1 MKKALFIIMSLCI
14 AAMWSCTV
22 EIDRTDDGSGNGQ
35 TDSTQTDPGTSV
47 DLDSFCEIMNANIA
61 SLQAIVEAF
70 EGDDYVASFEE
81 TKNSMP
87 EDYVTYSVKFNAG
100 SSAVI
105 WCRKDGNDSK
115 GVPQISAAQD
125 ENGKWY
131 WTLDGK
137 WLSIG
142 GSTVPVLEGE
152 DAPRICAKD
161 GRWMISG
168 DAGATWKDLS
178 EMDGQAVSPGKYIFD
193 DVYKKGSFLHLVLD
207 NGETLPISTLQDID
221 IIFPDADGATCVTG
235 ETARIAYEV
244 VGWDEATEV
253 ICSCDTPGWEAE
265 IESTGINTGYVVVI
279 NTGAE
284 EDAAVTVT
292 AGNSTGDEISK
303 ALIFVK
309 GILTAKADVENIG
322 GAGGIVDVEIT
333 TNTDYTVSI
342 PSEASGWIS
351 VVDDGTKSELRTET
365 VKLAVAG
372 YESGPDRSATVSFT
386 VSGKVVTSIH
396 ISQKSQEEEIWGAPI
411 VFADKRVKSILTS
424 TECSPVID
432 SNKDGE
438 VSYRE
443 AAACTEL
450 PSFSGSDIESFDEL
464 QFFTSLKEIG
474 AETFKGCSELN
485 SIILPNEVT
494 RIGNGAFSGCNNLS
508 SINIP
513 DGVTSIGESAF
524 YGCGSLD
531 SIVLPESLTS
541 ISESAF
547 RICSGLVS
555 ITLPDGVASIGDY
568 AFSGCSSLSSI
579 ELPESLTSI
588 GDYAF
593 SGCSSLSSIELP
605 ESLTSI
611 GKCAFSGCS
620 SLSSIELPESWT
632 SIGDEV
638 FYGCSGLVSITLP
651 DGVTS
656 IGKRAFSECSSLSS
670 IELPASLTSI
680 ESEAFYKCSS
690 LSSIEWPGSFQSS
703 LSIRGSAFRA
713 CSSLVSITFPD
724 GVTSIGQWAFLGCS
738 SLASIVLP
746 ASLTNGERAF
756 YGCSGLVSITI
767 PEGVTSIVDE
777 VFYGCSGLVS
787 ITIPEGVTS
796 IGDGAFEGCSS
807 LKSIELPASLTS
819 IEYRAFE
826 GCSSLSSIELPE
838 SLTSIGG
845 SAFEGC
851 SGLSSIT
858 LPDGVTSI
866 NQAVFSECSSLSSIE
881 LPASLS
887 SIDNNAF
894 YKCSLS
900 SIEFPASLTSIKHNA
915 FSGCSSLTVVK
926 FNSIYPPKLQDASF
940 YRLTIRT
947 VYVPSERYED
957 YRKILRA
964 TDGFKNATI
973 LTF

>member
-1 MKKALFIIMSLCI
+1 MSLCV

-47 DLDSFCEIMNANIA
+47 DLDSFCEIMNTNIA

-70 EGDDYVASFEE
+70 EEDDYVASFEE

-87 EDYVTYSVKFNAG
+87 EDYATYSVRFNAG
-100 SSAVI
+100 TSAEI

-142 GSTVPVLEGE
+142 GSTVPVLEGD

-207 NGETLPISTLQDID
+207 NGETLPISTLEDID
-221 IIFPDADGATCVTG
+221 IIFTDADGATCVTG

-265 IESTGINTGYVVVI
+265 IESTGINTGYVVVT

-292 AGNSTGDEISK
+292 ADNSTGDEISK

-322 GAGGIVDVEIT
+322 GDGGIVDVEIT
-333 TNTDYTVSI
+333 TNTNYTVSI

-351 VVDDGTKSELRTET
+351 VVDGGTKSELRTET
-365 VKLAVAG
+365 IKLAVAG

-411 VFADKRVKSILTS
+411 DFADKRVKSILTS

-438 VSYRE
+438 ITYRE
-443 AAACTEL
+443 AMECTTL
-450 PSFSGSDIESFDEL
+450 PYFSGITSFDEL
-464 QFFTSLKEIG
+464 QFFTSLKGIPSERF
-474 AETFKGCSELN
+474 ERCSELN
-485 SIILPNEVT
+485 SIK
-494 RIGNGAFSGCNNLS
+494 
-508 SINIP
+508 
-513 DGVTSIGESAF
+513 
-524 YGCGSLD
+524 
-531 SIVLPESLTS
+531 
-541 ISESAF
+541 
-547 RICSGLVS
+547 
-555 ITLPDGVASIGDY
+555 
-568 AFSGCSSLSSI
+568 
-579 ELPESLTSI
+579 
-588 GDYAF
+588 
-593 SGCSSLSSIELP
+593 LP

-611 GKCAFSGCS
+611 GKRAFSRCS
-620 SLSSIELPESWT
+620 SLT
-632 SIGDEV
+632 SID
-638 FYGCSGLVSITLP
+638 LP
-651 DGVTS
+651 DGVTAVRYGVFEKC
-656 IGKRAFSECSSLSS
+656 IG
-670 IELPASLTSI
+670 LTSI
-680 ESEAFYKCSS
+680 N
-690 LSSIEWPGSFQSS
+690 L
-703 LSIRGSAFRA
+703 
-713 CSSLVSITFPD
+713 PD
-724 GVTSIGQWAFLGCS
+724 G
-738 SLASIVLP
+738 
-746 ASLTNGERAF
+746 LTTISNYAF
-756 YGCSGLVSITI
+756 YGCS
-767 PEGVTSIVDE
+767 
-777 VFYGCSGLVS
+777 
-787 ITIPEGVTS
+787 
-796 IGDGAFEGCSS
+796 
-807 LKSIELPASLTS
+807 SLTS
-819 IEYRAFE
+819 IDLPDGVKYIDEYTFYE
-826 GCSSLSSIELPE
+826 CSSLTSIDLPE
-838 SLTSIGG
+838 SLISIRK
-845 SAFEGC
+845 SAFRKC
-851 SGLSSIT
+851 NSLNSIEFPET
-858 LPDGVTSI
+858 LI
-866 NQAVFSECSSLSSIE
+866 NIGEDAFYECSSLAE
-881 LPASLS
+881 LTFHSVNPPELS
-887 SIDNNAF
+887 NN
-894 YKCSLS
+894 
-900 SIEFPASLTSIKHNA
+900 
-915 FSGCSSLTVVK
+915 
-926 FNSIYPPKLQDASF
+926 SF
-940 YRLTIRT
+940 YGCPIRT
-947 VYVPSERYED
+947 VYVPSEGYEA
-957 YRKILRA
+957 YRKV
-964 TDGFKNATI
+964 FKNATI

>member
-1 MKKALFIIMSLCI
+1 MKKALFIIMSLCV

-87 EDYVTYSVKFNAG
+87 EDYVTYSVRFNAG
-100 SSAVI
+100 TSAEI

-125 ENGKWY
+125 EDGKWY

-168 DAGATWKDLS
+168 DAGATWKDVS
-178 EMDGQAVSPGKYIFD
+178 EVDGQAVSPGKYIFD

-265 IESTGINTGYVVVI
+265 IESTGINTGHVVVT

-292 AGNSTGDEISK
+292 ADNSTGDEISK

-450 PSFSGSDIESFDEL
+450 PSFSGSDIKSFDEL

-474 AETFKGCSELN
+474 TETFKGCSELN

-513 DGVTSIGESAF
+513 EGVTSIGESAF
-524 YGCGSLD
+524 YGCW
-531 SIVLPESLTS
+531 
-541 ISESAF
+541 
-547 RICSGLVS
+547 
-555 ITLPDGVASIGDY
+555 
-568 AFSGCSSLSSI
+568 SLSSI
-579 ELPESLTSI
+579 ELSASLTSIGEFAFDSCYKLASINLPAFLTSI

-593 SGCSSLSSIELP
+593 RGCSSLESIELP
-605 ESLTSI
+605 ASLTSI
-611 GKCAFSGCS
+611 GDYTFSG
-620 SLSSIELPESWT
+620 
-632 SIGDEV
+632 
-638 FYGCSGLVSITLP
+638 
-651 DGVTS
+651 
-656 IGKRAFSECSSLSS
+656 CSSLSS

-680 ESEAFYKCSS
+680 GNYTFNDCSS
-690 LSSIEWPGSFQSS
+690 LSSIELPASLTSIGDYTFYRSS
-703 LSIRGSAFRA
+703 NLRSIELPESLTSIGVGTFRE
-713 CSSLVSITFPD
+713 CSSLVSITLPDGVTSIGTQAFSGCESLVSITIPD
-724 GVTSIGQWAFLGCS
+724 GVTSIGQWAFSGCS

-746 ASLTNGERAF
+746 ASLTSMGDEVFSGCSSLVSVTISNGVTSIGDGAFRGCSSLRSIELPESLTRIGNQAF
-756 YGCSGLVSITI
+756 YECSGLVSITI
-767 PEGVTSIVDE
+767 PGVTSIGRE
-777 VFYGCSGLVS
+777 AFSGCESLVS
-787 ITIPEGVTS
+787 ITIPDGVTFIS
-796 IGDGAFEGCSS
+796 NSAFEGCSS
-807 LKSIELPASLTS
+807 LESITIPDGVTNIDNGAFSGCSSLESIKLPASLTN
-819 IEYRAFE
+819 IWYDAFY
-826 GCSSLSSIELPE
+826 GCE
-838 SLTSIGG
+838 
-845 SAFEGC
+845 
-851 SGLSSIT
+851 
-858 LPDGVTSI
+858 
-866 NQAVFSECSSLSSIE
+866 SLSSIE
-881 LPASLS
+881 LPASLAK
-887 SIDNNAF
+887 IEGDAF
-894 YKCSLS
+894 C
-900 SIEFPASLTSIKHNA
+900 
-915 FSGCSSLTVVK
+915 GCSSLDEVK
-926 FNSIYPPKLQDASF
+926 FNSIDPPKYLSSYAFRDC
-940 YRLTIRT
+940 TIRT
-947 VYVPSERYED
+947 VYVPSNGYEA
-957 YRKILRA
+957 YRKVLKSMQGLEDA
-964 TDGFKNATI
+964 EI

>member
-1 MKKALFIIMSLCI
+1 MSLCV

-47 DLDSFCEIMNANIA
+47 DLDSFCEIMNTNIA

-70 EGDDYVASFEE
+70 EEDDYVASFEE

-87 EDYVTYSVKFNAG
+87 EDYATYSVRFNAG
-100 SSAVI
+100 TSAEI

-142 GSTVPVLEGE
+142 GSTVPVLEGD
-152 DAPRICAKD
+152 DAPRICAED

-207 NGETLPISTLQDID
+207 NGETLPISTLEDID
-221 IIFPDADGATCVTG
+221 IIFTDADGATCVTG

-244 VGWDEATEV
+244 VGWDETTDV

-265 IESTGINTGYVVVI
+265 IESTGINTGYVVVT

-292 AGNSTGDEISK
+292 ADNSTGDEISK

-351 VVDDGTKSELRTET
+351 VVDGGTKSELRTET

-411 VFADKRVKSILTS
+411 DFADKRVKSILTS

-438 VSYRE
+438 ITYRE
-443 AAACTEL
+443 AMECTTL
-450 PSFSGSDIESFDEL
+450 PYFSGITSFDEL
-464 QFFTSLKEIG
+464 QFFTSLKGIPSERF
-474 AETFKGCSELN
+474 ERCSELN
-485 SIILPNEVT
+485 SIK
-494 RIGNGAFSGCNNLS
+494 
-508 SINIP
+508 
-513 DGVTSIGESAF
+513 
-524 YGCGSLD
+524 
-531 SIVLPESLTS
+531 
-541 ISESAF
+541 
-547 RICSGLVS
+547 
-555 ITLPDGVASIGDY
+555 
-568 AFSGCSSLSSI
+568 
-579 ELPESLTSI
+579 
-588 GDYAF
+588 
-593 SGCSSLSSIELP
+593 LP

-611 GKCAFSGCS
+611 GKRAFSRCS
-620 SLSSIELPESWT
+620 SLT
-632 SIGDEV
+632 SID
-638 FYGCSGLVSITLP
+638 LP
-651 DGVTS
+651 DGVKYIDEYT
-656 IGKRAFSECSSLSS
+656 FYECSSL
-670 IELPASLTSI
+670 TSI
-680 ESEAFYKCSS
+680 DLPES
-690 LSSIEWPGSFQSS
+690 LI
-703 LSIRGSAFRA
+703 SIRKSAFRK
-713 CSSLVSITFPD
+713 CNSLNSIEFPE
-724 GVTSIGQWAFLGCS
+724 TLINIGEDAFYECS
-738 SLASIVLP
+738 SLAE
-746 ASLTNGERAF
+746 LTFHSVNPPELSNNSF
-756 YGCSGLVSITI
+756 YGC
-767 PEGVTSIVDE
+767 P
-777 VFYGCSGLVS
+777 
-787 ITIPEGVTS
+787 
-796 IGDGAFEGCSS
+796 
-807 LKSIELPASLTS
+807 
-819 IEYRAFE
+819 
-826 GCSSLSSIELPE
+826 
-838 SLTSIGG
+838 
-845 SAFEGC
+845 
-851 SGLSSIT
+851 
-858 LPDGVTSI
+858 
-866 NQAVFSECSSLSSIE
+866 
-881 LPASLS
+881 
-887 SIDNNAF
+887 
-894 YKCSLS
+894 
-900 SIEFPASLTSIKHNA
+900 
-915 FSGCSSLTVVK
+915 
-926 FNSIYPPKLQDASF
+926 
-940 YRLTIRT
+940 IRT
-947 VYVPSERYED
+947 VYVPSEGYEA
-957 YRKILRA
+957 YRKV
-964 TDGFKNATI
+964 FKNATI

>member
-1 MKKALFIIMSLCI
+1 MKKALFIIMSLCV

-35 TDSTQTDPGTSV
+35 TDPGQPV

-152 DAPRICAKD
+152 DTPRICAKD

-265 IESTGINTGYVVVI
+265 IESTGINTGHVVVT

-292 AGNSTGDEISK
+292 ADNSTGDEISK

-508 SINIP
+508 SINIS

-547 RICSGLVS
+547 RI
-555 ITLPDGVASIGDY
+555 
-568 AFSGCSSLSSI
+568 
-579 ELPESLTSI
+579 
-588 GDYAF
+588 
-593 SGCSSLSSIELP
+593 
-605 ESLTSI
+605 
-611 GKCAFSGCS
+611 
-620 SLSSIELPESWT
+620 
-632 SIGDEV
+632 
-638 FYGCSGLVSITLP
+638 CSGLVSITLP

-851 SGLSSIT
+851 SSLSSIELPESLTSIGGSAFEGCSGLSSIT

>member
-1 MKKALFIIMSLCI
+1 MSLCV

-47 DLDSFCEIMNANIA
+47 DLDSFCEIMNTNIA

-70 EGDDYVASFEE
+70 EEDDYVASFEE

-87 EDYVTYSVKFNAG
+87 EDYATYSVRFNAG
-100 SSAVI
+100 TSAEI

-142 GSTVPVLEGE
+142 GSTVPVLEGD
-152 DAPRICAKD
+152 DAPRICAED

-193 DVYKKGSFLHLVLD
+193 DAYKKGSFLHLVLD
-207 NGETLPISTLQDID
+207 NGETLPISTLEDID
-221 IIFPDADGATCVTG
+221 IIFTDADGATCVTG

-244 VGWDEATEV
+244 VGWDETTDV

-265 IESTGINTGYVVVI
+265 IESTGINTGYVVVT

-292 AGNSTGDEISK
+292 ADNSTGDEISK

-351 VVDDGTKSELRTET
+351 VVDGGTKSELRTET

-411 VFADKRVKSILTS
+411 DFADKRVKSILTS

-438 VSYRE
+438 ISYRE

-474 AETFKGCSELN
+474 AEIFIECRELN
-485 SIILPNEVT
+485 SIIIPNGVT
-494 RIGNGAFSGCNNLS
+494 RIGNSAFSGCYNLS

-524 YGCGSLD
+524 SDCSSLS
-531 SIVLPESLTS
+531 SINIPDGMTS
-541 ISESAF
+541 IGKS
-547 RICSGLVS
+547 V
-555 ITLPDGVASIGDY
+555 
-568 AFSGCSSLSSI
+568 FSGCSSLSSI
-579 ELPESLTSI
+579 NISDGVTSI
-588 GDYAF
+588 GESAF
-593 SGCSSLSSIELP
+593 RGCRGLSSIELP
-605 ESLTSI
+605 ASL
-611 GKCAFSGCS
+611 
-620 SLSSIELPESWT
+620 T

-638 FYGCSGLVSITLP
+638 FYGCSGLVSITIP

-656 IGKRAFSECSSLSS
+656 IGESAFRGCRGLSS

-680 ESEAFYKCSS
+680 GDEVFSGSGLVSITIPEGVTSIGDQTFSGCES
-690 LSSIEWPGSFQSS
+690 LSSIELPESLTRIGSQ
-703 LSIRGSAFRA
+703 AFRE

-724 GVTSIGQWAFLGCS
+724 GVTSIGQWAFLSCT
-738 SLASIVLP
+738 SLESIVLP
-746 ASLTNGERAF
+746 ASLTSMGDEVF
-756 YGCSGLVSITI
+756 KGCSGLVSITI
-767 PEGVTSIVDE
+767 SDGVTSIGDGAFSGCSSLESIVLPE
-777 VFYGCSGLVS
+777 SLTRIGTEAFYECSGLVS
-787 ITIPEGVTS
+787 ITIPDGVTS
-796 IGDGAFEGCSS
+796 IGAEVFLGCESLVSITIPDGVTFIGSGTFERCSS
-807 LKSIELPASLTS
+807 LESIELPASLTY
-819 IEYRAFE
+819 INFNTFY
-826 GCSSLSSIELPE
+826 GCE
-838 SLTSIGG
+838 
-845 SAFEGC
+845 
-851 SGLSSIT
+851 
-858 LPDGVTSI
+858 
-866 NQAVFSECSSLSSIE
+866 SLSSIE
-881 LPASLS
+881 LPASLTY
-887 SIDNNAF
+887 IGNNAF
-894 YKCSLS
+894 YGCESLS
-900 SIEFPASLTSIKHNA
+900 SIEPPASLTDIEFYA
-915 FSGCSSLTVVK
+915 FCGCSSLDEVK
-926 FNSIYPPKLQDASF
+926 FNSIDPPKYLASSAF
-940 YRLTIRT
+940 RSCTIRT
-947 VYVPSERYED
+947 VYVPSNGYEA
-957 YRKILRA
+957 YRKVLKSMQGLEDA
-964 TDGFKNATI
+964 EI

>member
-1 MKKALFIIMSLCI
+1 MKKALFIIMSLCA

-22 EIDRTDDGSGNGQ
+22 EIDRTDDGSDNGQ

-70 EGDDYVASFEE
+70 EEDDYVASFEE

-87 EDYVTYSVKFNAG
+87 EDYVTYSVRFNAG
-100 SSAVI
+100 PSAEI

-142 GSTVPVLEGE
+142 GSTVPVLEGD

-207 NGETLPISTLQDID
+207 NGETLPISTLEDID
-221 IIFPDADGATCVTG
+221 IIFTDADGATCVTG

-244 VGWDEATEV
+244 VGWDETTDV

-265 IESTGINTGYVVVI
+265 IESTGINTGYVVVT

-292 AGNSTGDEISK
+292 ADNSTGDEISK

-333 TNTDYTVSI
+333 TNTNYTVSI

-351 VVDDGTKSELRTET
+351 VVDGGTKSELRTET
-365 VKLAVAG
+365 IKLAVAG

-411 VFADKRVKSILTS
+411 DFADKRVKSILTS

-438 VSYRE
+438 ITYRE
-443 AAACTEL
+443 AMECTTL
-450 PSFSGSDIESFDEL
+450 PYFSGITSFDEL
-464 QFFTSLKEIG
+464 QFFTSLKGIPSERF
-474 AETFKGCSELN
+474 ERCSELN
-485 SIILPNEVT
+485 SIK
-494 RIGNGAFSGCNNLS
+494 
-508 SINIP
+508 
-513 DGVTSIGESAF
+513 
-524 YGCGSLD
+524 
-531 SIVLPESLTS
+531 
-541 ISESAF
+541 
-547 RICSGLVS
+547 
-555 ITLPDGVASIGDY
+555 
-568 AFSGCSSLSSI
+568 
-579 ELPESLTSI
+579 
-588 GDYAF
+588 
-593 SGCSSLSSIELP
+593 LP

-611 GKCAFSGCS
+611 GKRAFSRCS
-620 SLSSIELPESWT
+620 SLT
-632 SIGDEV
+632 SID
-638 FYGCSGLVSITLP
+638 LP
-651 DGVTS
+651 DGVKYIDEYT
-656 IGKRAFSECSSLSS
+656 FYECSSL
-670 IELPASLTSI
+670 TSI
-680 ESEAFYKCSS
+680 DLPES
-690 LSSIEWPGSFQSS
+690 LI
-703 LSIRGSAFRA
+703 SIRKSAFRK
-713 CSSLVSITFPD
+713 CNSLNSIEFPE
-724 GVTSIGQWAFLGCS
+724 TLINIGEDAFYECS
-738 SLASIVLP
+738 SLAE
-746 ASLTNGERAF
+746 LTFHSVNPPELSNNSF
-756 YGCSGLVSITI
+756 YGC
-767 PEGVTSIVDE
+767 P
-777 VFYGCSGLVS
+777 
-787 ITIPEGVTS
+787 
-796 IGDGAFEGCSS
+796 
-807 LKSIELPASLTS
+807 
-819 IEYRAFE
+819 
-826 GCSSLSSIELPE
+826 
-838 SLTSIGG
+838 
-845 SAFEGC
+845 
-851 SGLSSIT
+851 
-858 LPDGVTSI
+858 
-866 NQAVFSECSSLSSIE
+866 
-881 LPASLS
+881 
-887 SIDNNAF
+887 
-894 YKCSLS
+894 
-900 SIEFPASLTSIKHNA
+900 
-915 FSGCSSLTVVK
+915 
-926 FNSIYPPKLQDASF
+926 
-940 YRLTIRT
+940 IRT
-947 VYVPSERYED
+947 VYVPSEGYEA
-957 YRKILRA
+957 YRKV
-964 TDGFKNATI
+964 FKNATI

>member
-1 MKKALFIIMSLCI
+1 MSLCV

-168 DAGATWKDLS
+168 DAGATWKDVS

-265 IESTGINTGYVVVI
+265 IESTGINTGHVVVT

-292 AGNSTGDEISK
+292 ADNSTGDEISK

-322 GAGGIVDVEIT
+322 GDGGIVDVEIT

-351 VVDDGTKSELRTET
+351 VVDGGTKSELRTET

-372 YESGPDRSATVSFT
+372 YEFGPDRSATVSFT

-494 RIGNGAFSGCNNLS
+494 RIGNGAFSKCYSLS

-513 DGVTSIGESAF
+513 DGVTSIE
-524 YGCGSLD
+524 GS
-531 SIVLPESLTS
+531 
-541 ISESAF
+541 
-547 RICSGLVS
+547 
-555 ITLPDGVASIGDY
+555 
-568 AFSGCSSLSSI
+568 AFSGCWSLSSI
-579 ELPESLTSI
+579 ELSASLTSIGEFAFDSCSKLVSINLPASLTSI

-593 SGCSSLSSIELP
+593 RGCSSLESIELP
-605 ESLTSI
+605 ASLTSI
-611 GKCAFSGCS
+611 GDYTFASCYELVSINLPA
-620 SLSSIELPESWT
+620 SLT
-632 SIGDEV
+632 SIGDYT
-638 FYGCSGLVSITLP
+638 FNG
-651 DGVTS
+651 
-656 IGKRAFSECSSLSS
+656 CSSLSS

-680 ESEAFYKCSS
+680 GDYTFYRSS
-690 LSSIEWPGSFQSS
+690 NL
-703 LSIRGSAFRA
+703 R
-713 CSSLVSITFPD
+713 
-724 GVTSIGQWAFLGCS
+724 
-738 SLASIVLP
+738 
-746 ASLTNGERAF
+746 
-756 YGCSGLVSITI
+756 
-767 PEGVTSIVDE
+767 
-777 VFYGCSGLVS
+777 
-787 ITIPEGVTS
+787 
-796 IGDGAFEGCSS
+796 
-807 LKSIELPASLTS
+807 
-819 IEYRAFE
+819 
-826 GCSSLSSIELPE
+826 SIELPE
-838 SLTSIGG
+838 SLTSIGVG
-845 SAFEGC
+845 TFREC
-851 SGLSSIT
+851 SSLVSIT

-866 NQAVFSECSSLSSIE
+866 GTQAFLGCSSLSSINIPDGVTSIEGSAFSGCWSLSSIELSASLTSIGDEVFKGCSGLVSVTISDGVTSIGDGAFRGCSSLESIELPASLTRIGSQAFYECSGLVSITIPGVTSIGSEAFSGCESLVSITIPDGVTSISSSAFYECSSLESIKLPASLTYIWSEAFSGCESLSSIE
-881 LPASLS
+881 LPASLT
-887 SIDNNAF
+887 
-894 YKCSLS
+894 K
-900 SIEFPASLTSIKHNA
+900 IEFRA
-915 FSGCSSLTVVK
+915 FCGCSSLDEVK
-926 FNSIYPPKLQDASF
+926 FNSIDPPKYLASSTF
-940 YRLTIRT
+940 RDCTIRT
-947 VYVPSERYED
+947 VYVPSNGYEA
-957 YRKILRA
+957 YRKVLKSKE
-964 TDGFKNATI
+964 GFENATI

>member
-1 MKKALFIIMSLCI
+1 MKKALFIIMSLCV

-70 EGDDYVASFEE
+70 EEDDYVASFEE

-87 EDYVTYSVKFNAG
+87 EDYATYSVRFNAG
-100 SSAVI
+100 TSAEI

-142 GSTVPVLEGE
+142 GSTVPVLEGD
-152 DAPRICAKD
+152 DAPRICAED

-207 NGETLPISTLQDID
+207 NGETLPISTLEDID
-221 IIFPDADGATCVTG
+221 IIFTDADGATCVTG

-265 IESTGINTGYVVVI
+265 IESTGINTGYVVVT

-292 AGNSTGDEISK
+292 ADNSTGDEISK

-351 VVDDGTKSELRTET
+351 VVDGGTKSELRTET

-411 VFADKRVKSILTS
+411 DFADKRVKSILTS

-438 VSYRE
+438 ISYRE

-464 QFFTSLKEIG
+464 QFFTSLKGIPSERF
-474 AETFKGCSELN
+474 ERCSELN
-485 SIILPNEVT
+485 SIK
-494 RIGNGAFSGCNNLS
+494 
-508 SINIP
+508 
-513 DGVTSIGESAF
+513 
-524 YGCGSLD
+524 
-531 SIVLPESLTS
+531 
-541 ISESAF
+541 
-547 RICSGLVS
+547 
-555 ITLPDGVASIGDY
+555 
-568 AFSGCSSLSSI
+568 
-579 ELPESLTSI
+579 
-588 GDYAF
+588 
-593 SGCSSLSSIELP
+593 LP

-611 GKCAFSGCS
+611 GKRAFSRCS
-620 SLSSIELPESWT
+620 SLT
-632 SIGDEV
+632 SID
-638 FYGCSGLVSITLP
+638 LP
-651 DGVTS
+651 DGVTAVRYGVFEKC
-656 IGKRAFSECSSLSS
+656 IG
-670 IELPASLTSI
+670 LTSI
-680 ESEAFYKCSS
+680 N
-690 LSSIEWPGSFQSS
+690 L
-703 LSIRGSAFRA
+703 
-713 CSSLVSITFPD
+713 PD
-724 GVTSIGQWAFLGCS
+724 G
-738 SLASIVLP
+738 
-746 ASLTNGERAF
+746 LTTISNYAF
-756 YGCSGLVSITI
+756 YGCS
-767 PEGVTSIVDE
+767 
-777 VFYGCSGLVS
+777 
-787 ITIPEGVTS
+787 
-796 IGDGAFEGCSS
+796 
-807 LKSIELPASLTS
+807 SLTS
-819 IEYRAFE
+819 IDLPDGVKYIDEYTFYE
-826 GCSSLSSIELPE
+826 CSSLTSIDLPE
-838 SLTSIGG
+838 SLISIRK
-845 SAFEGC
+845 SAFRKC
-851 SGLSSIT
+851 NSLNSIEFPET
-858 LPDGVTSI
+858 LI
-866 NQAVFSECSSLSSIE
+866 NIGEDAFYECSSLAE
-881 LPASLS
+881 LTFHSVNPPELS
-887 SIDNNAF
+887 NN
-894 YKCSLS
+894 
-900 SIEFPASLTSIKHNA
+900 
-915 FSGCSSLTVVK
+915 
-926 FNSIYPPKLQDASF
+926 SF
-940 YRLTIRT
+940 YGCPIRT
-947 VYVPSERYED
+947 VYVPSEGYEA
-957 YRKILRA
+957 YRKV
-964 TDGFKNATI
+964 FKNATI

>member
-1 MKKALFIIMSLCI
+1 MSLCV

-35 TDSTQTDPGTSV
+35 TDPGQPV

-100 SSAVI
+100 PSAVI

-142 GSTVPVLEGE
+142 GSTVPVLEGD
-152 DAPRICAKD
+152 DAPGICAED

-168 DAGATWKDLS
+168 DAGATWKDLY
-178 EMDGQAVSPGKYIFD
+178 EVDGQAVSPGKYIFD

-207 NGETLPISTLQDID
+207 NGETLPISTLEDID

-265 IESTGINTGYVVVI
+265 IESTGINTGYVVVT
-279 NTGAE
+279 NTGAG

-292 AGNSTGDEISK
+292 ADNSTGDEISK

-309 GILTAKADVENIG
+309 GILTAKADVENICG
-322 GAGGIVDVEIT
+322 DGGIVDVEIT
-333 TNTDYTVSI
+333 TNTNYTVSI

-411 VFADKRVKSILTS
+411 VFADKRVKSRLLNSGI
-424 TECSPVID
+424 VD
-432 SNKDGE
+432 SNGDGE
-438 VSYRE
+438 ISYGE

-450 PSFSGSDIESFDEL
+450 PRFYNIGNNIESFDEL
-464 QFFTSLKEIG
+464 RFFTSITTIG
-474 AETFKGCSELN
+474 GGVFQGCSNLE
-485 SIILPNEVT
+485 SIE
-494 RIGNGAFSGCNNLS
+494 F
-508 SINIP
+508 
-513 DGVTSIGESAF
+513 
-524 YGCGSLD
+524 
-531 SIVLPESLTS
+531 PESLTS
-541 ISESAF
+541 IGFQSF
-547 RICSGLVS
+547 
-555 ITLPDGVASIGDY
+555 Y
-568 AFSGCSSLSSI
+568 GCSSLSSI

-588 GDYAF
+588 GNYAFLNCRSLESISLPASASLTSIGEGAFKGCSSLSSIELPASLTSIGNFAFQYCSSLESVLLPASASLTSIGDYAF
-593 SGCSSLSSIELP
+593 YQCGSLSSIELPASLTSIGDHAFFQCGSLSSIELPASLTSIGDYVFFSCGGLSSIELPESLTSIGNHAFCYCSSLSSIELP

-611 GKCAFSGCS
+611 RDYAF
-620 SLSSIELPESWT
+620 
-632 SIGDEV
+632 
-638 FYGCSGLVSITLP
+638 
-651 DGVTS
+651 
-656 IGKRAFSECSSLSS
+656 
-670 IELPASLTSI
+670 AS
-680 ESEAFYKCSS
+680 C
-690 LSSIEWPGSFQSS
+690 
-703 LSIRGSAFRA
+703 
-713 CSSLVSITFPD
+713 
-724 GVTSIGQWAFLGCS
+724 
-738 SLASIVLP
+738 
-746 ASLTNGERAF
+746 
-756 YGCSGLVSITI
+756 
-767 PEGVTSIVDE
+767 
-777 VFYGCSGLVS
+777 
-787 ITIPEGVTS
+787 
-796 IGDGAFEGCSS
+796 
-807 LKSIELPASLTS
+807 
-819 IEYRAFE
+819 
-826 GCSSLSSIELPE
+826 
-838 SLTSIGG
+838 
-845 SAFEGC
+845 
-851 SGLSSIT
+851 
-858 LPDGVTSI
+858 
-866 NQAVFSECSSLSSIE
+866 
-881 LPASLS
+881 
-887 SIDNNAF
+887 
-894 YKCSLS
+894 CSLD
-900 SIEFPASLTSIKHNA
+900 K
-915 FSGCSSLTVVK
+915 VK
-926 FNSIYPPKLQDASF
+926 FNSIDPPEYLASSTF
-940 YRLTIRT
+940 LGCTIRT
-947 VYVPSERYED
+947 VYVPSNGYEA
-957 YRKILRA
+957 YRKVLKYMPGLEDA
-964 TDGFKNATI
+964 EI

>member
-1 MKKALFIIMSLCI
+1 MKKALFIIMSLCV

-87 EDYVTYSVKFNAG
+87 EDYVSYSVKFNAG

-152 DAPRICAKD
+152 DAPRICAEG

-168 DAGATWKDLS
+168 DAGATWKDMS

-207 NGETLPISTLQDID
+207 SGETLPISTLEDID
-221 IIFPDADGATCVTG
+221 IIFTDADGATCVTG

-265 IESTGINTGYVVVI
+265 IESTGINTGYVVVT

-292 AGNSTGDEISK
+292 ADNSTGDEISK

-309 GILTAKADVENIG
+309 GILTAKADVEKI
-322 GAGGIVDVEIT
+322 ALSGGIVDVEIT
-333 TNTDYTVSI
+333 TNTNYTVSI

-351 VVDDGTKSELRTET
+351 VVDGGTKSELRTET

-411 VFADKRVKSILTS
+411 DFADKRVKSILTS

-438 VSYRE
+438 ITYRE
-443 AAACTEL
+443 AMECTTL
-450 PSFSGSDIESFDEL
+450 PYFSGITSFDEL
-464 QFFTSLKEIG
+464 QFFTSLKGIPSERF
-474 AETFKGCSELN
+474 ERCSELN
-485 SIILPNEVT
+485 SIK
-494 RIGNGAFSGCNNLS
+494 
-508 SINIP
+508 
-513 DGVTSIGESAF
+513 
-524 YGCGSLD
+524 
-531 SIVLPESLTS
+531 
-541 ISESAF
+541 
-547 RICSGLVS
+547 
-555 ITLPDGVASIGDY
+555 
-568 AFSGCSSLSSI
+568 
-579 ELPESLTSI
+579 
-588 GDYAF
+588 
-593 SGCSSLSSIELP
+593 LP

-611 GKCAFSGCS
+611 GKRAFSRCS
-620 SLSSIELPESWT
+620 SLT
-632 SIGDEV
+632 SID
-638 FYGCSGLVSITLP
+638 LP
-651 DGVTS
+651 DGVTAVRYGVFEKC
-656 IGKRAFSECSSLSS
+656 IG
-670 IELPASLTSI
+670 LTSI
-680 ESEAFYKCSS
+680 N
-690 LSSIEWPGSFQSS
+690 L
-703 LSIRGSAFRA
+703 
-713 CSSLVSITFPD
+713 PD
-724 GVTSIGQWAFLGCS
+724 G
-738 SLASIVLP
+738 
-746 ASLTNGERAF
+746 LTTISNYAF
-756 YGCSGLVSITI
+756 YGCS
-767 PEGVTSIVDE
+767 
-777 VFYGCSGLVS
+777 
-787 ITIPEGVTS
+787 
-796 IGDGAFEGCSS
+796 
-807 LKSIELPASLTS
+807 SLTS
-819 IEYRAFE
+819 IDLPDGVKYIDEYTFYE
-826 GCSSLSSIELPE
+826 CSSLTSIDLPE
-838 SLTSIGG
+838 SLISIRK
-845 SAFEGC
+845 SAFRKC
-851 SGLSSIT
+851 NSLNSIEFPET
-858 LPDGVTSI
+858 LI
-866 NQAVFSECSSLSSIE
+866 NIGEDAFYECSSLAE
-881 LPASLS
+881 
-887 SIDNNAF
+887 
-894 YKCSLS
+894 
-900 SIEFPASLTSIKHNA
+900 LTSHSVN
-915 FSGCSSLTVVK
+915 
-926 FNSIYPPKLQDASF
+926 PPELSNNSF
-940 YRLTIRT
+940 YGCPIRT
-947 VYVPSERYED
+947 VYVPSEGYEA
-957 YRKILRA
+957 YRKV
-964 TDGFKNATI
+964 FKNATI

>member
-1 MKKALFIIMSLCI
+1 MKKALFIIMSLCA

-22 EIDRTDDGSGNGQ
+22 EIDRTDDGSDNGQ

-70 EGDDYVASFEE
+70 EEDDYVASFEE

-87 EDYVTYSVKFNAG
+87 EDYVTYSVRFNAG
-100 SSAVI
+100 PSAEI

-115 GVPQISAAQD
+115 GVPQISAARD
-125 ENGKWY
+125 EDGKWY

-142 GSTVPVLEGE
+142 GSTVPVLEGD
-152 DAPRICAKD
+152 DAPRICAED

-178 EMDGQAVSPGKYIFD
+178 EMDEQAVSPGKYIFD

-207 NGETLPISTLQDID
+207 SGETLPISTLEDID
-221 IIFPDADGATCVTG
+221 IIFTDADGATCVTG

-265 IESTGINTGYVVVI
+265 IESTGINTGYVVVT

-292 AGNSTGDEISK
+292 ADNSTGDEISK

-322 GAGGIVDVEIT
+322 GDGGIVDVEIT

-351 VVDDGTKSELRTET
+351 VVDGGTKSELRTET

-372 YESGPDRSATVSFT
+372 YESGPDRSANVSFT

-438 VSYRE
+438 ISYRE
-443 AAACTEL
+443 AVACTEL

-474 AETFKGCSELN
+474 AEIFIECRELN
-485 SIILPNEVT
+485 SIIIPNGVT
-494 RIGNGAFSGCNNLS
+494 RIGNSAFSGCYNLS

-524 YGCGSLD
+524 SDCSSLS
-531 SIVLPESLTS
+531 SINIPDGMTS
-541 ISESAF
+541 IGKS
-547 RICSGLVS
+547 V
-555 ITLPDGVASIGDY
+555 
-568 AFSGCSSLSSI
+568 FSGCSSLSSI
-579 ELPESLTSI
+579 NISDGVTSI
-588 GDYAF
+588 GESAF
-593 SGCSSLSSIELP
+593 RGCRGLSSIELP
-605 ESLTSI
+605 ASL
-611 GKCAFSGCS
+611 
-620 SLSSIELPESWT
+620 T

-638 FYGCSGLVSITLP
+638 FYGCSGLVSITIP

-656 IGKRAFSECSSLSS
+656 IGESAFRGCRGLSS

-680 ESEAFYKCSS
+680 
-690 LSSIEWPGSFQSS
+690 G
-703 LSIRGSAFRA
+703 
-713 CSSLVSITFPD
+713 
-724 GVTSIGQWAFLGCS
+724 
-738 SLASIVLP
+738 
-746 ASLTNGERAF
+746 
-756 YGCSGLVSITI
+756 
-767 PEGVTSIVDE
+767 DE
-777 VFYGCSGLVS
+777 VFSGSGLVS

-796 IGDGAFEGCSS
+796 IGDQTFSGC
-807 LKSIELPASLTS
+807 E
-819 IEYRAFE
+819 
-826 GCSSLSSIELPE
+826 SLSSIELPE
-838 SLTSIGG
+838 SLTSIGVG
-845 SAFEGC
+845 AFYKCSSLCSIEWPESLTSMGDEVFKGC
-851 SGLSSIT
+851 SGLVSIT
-858 LPDGVTSI
+858 ISDGVTSIGDGAFSGCSSLESIVLPESLTRIGTEAFYECSGLVSITIPDGVTSI
-866 NQAVFSECSSLSSIE
+866 GAEVFLGCESLVSITIPDGVTFIGSGTFERCSSLESIE
-881 LPASLS
+881 LPASLT
-887 SIDNNAF
+887 
-894 YKCSLS
+894 Y
-900 SIEFPASLTSIKHNA
+900 IEFYA
-915 FSGCSSLTVVK
+915 FCGCSSLDEVK
-926 FNSIYPPKLQDASF
+926 FRNCLNLFIINCKS
-940 YRLTIRT
+940 
-947 VYVPSERYED
+947 V
-957 YRKILRA
+957 
-964 TDGFKNATI
+964 G
-973 LTF
+973 

>member
-1 MKKALFIIMSLCI
+1 MSLCV

-87 EDYVTYSVKFNAG
+87 EDYVTYSVRFNAG
-100 SSAVI
+100 SSAEI

-125 ENGKWY
+125 EDGKWY

-168 DAGATWKDLS
+168 DAGATWKDVS
-178 EMDGQAVSPGKYIFD
+178 EVDGQAVSPGKYIFD

-207 NGETLPISTLQDID
+207 NGETLPISTLEDID
-221 IIFPDADGATCVTG
+221 IIFPDANGATCVTG

-265 IESTGINTGYVVVI
+265 IESTGINTGYVVVT
-279 NTGAE
+279 NTGAG

-292 AGNSTGDEISK
+292 ADNSTGDEISK

-322 GAGGIVDVEIT
+322 GDGGIVDVEIT

-351 VVDDGTKSELRTET
+351 VVDDATKSELRTET
-365 VKLAVAG
+365 IKLAVAG

-411 VFADKRVKSILTS
+411 DFADKRVKSILTS

-438 VSYRE
+438 ISYRE

-450 PSFSGSDIESFDEL
+450 PSFSGSDIKSFDEL
-464 QFFTSLKEIG
+464 QFFTSLKGIPSERF
-474 AETFKGCSELN
+474 ERCSELN
-485 SIILPNEVT
+485 SIK
-494 RIGNGAFSGCNNLS
+494 
-508 SINIP
+508 
-513 DGVTSIGESAF
+513 
-524 YGCGSLD
+524 
-531 SIVLPESLTS
+531 
-541 ISESAF
+541 
-547 RICSGLVS
+547 
-555 ITLPDGVASIGDY
+555 
-568 AFSGCSSLSSI
+568 
-579 ELPESLTSI
+579 
-588 GDYAF
+588 
-593 SGCSSLSSIELP
+593 LP

-611 GKCAFSGCS
+611 GKRAFSRCS
-620 SLSSIELPESWT
+620 SLT
-632 SIGDEV
+632 SID
-638 FYGCSGLVSITLP
+638 LP
-651 DGVTS
+651 DGVTAVRYGVFEKC
-656 IGKRAFSECSSLSS
+656 IG
-670 IELPASLTSI
+670 LTSI
-680 ESEAFYKCSS
+680 N
-690 LSSIEWPGSFQSS
+690 L
-703 LSIRGSAFRA
+703 
-713 CSSLVSITFPD
+713 PD
-724 GVTSIGQWAFLGCS
+724 G
-738 SLASIVLP
+738 
-746 ASLTNGERAF
+746 LTTISNYAF
-756 YGCSGLVSITI
+756 YGCS
-767 PEGVTSIVDE
+767 
-777 VFYGCSGLVS
+777 
-787 ITIPEGVTS
+787 
-796 IGDGAFEGCSS
+796 
-807 LKSIELPASLTS
+807 SLTS
-819 IEYRAFE
+819 IDLPDGVKYIDEYTFYE
-826 GCSSLSSIELPE
+826 CSSLTSIDLPE
-838 SLTSIGG
+838 SLISIRK
-845 SAFEGC
+845 SAFRKC
-851 SGLSSIT
+851 NSLNSIEFPET
-858 LPDGVTSI
+858 LI
-866 NQAVFSECSSLSSIE
+866 NIGEDAFYECSSLAE
-881 LPASLS
+881 LTFHSVNPPELS
-887 SIDNNAF
+887 NN
-894 YKCSLS
+894 
-900 SIEFPASLTSIKHNA
+900 
-915 FSGCSSLTVVK
+915 
-926 FNSIYPPKLQDASF
+926 SF
-940 YRLTIRT
+940 YGCPIRT
-947 VYVPSERYED
+947 VYVPSEGYEA
-957 YRKILRA
+957 YRKV
-964 TDGFKNATI
+964 FKNATI

>member
-1 MKKALFIIMSLCI
+1 MSLCV

-70 EGDDYVASFEE
+70 EEDDYVASFEE

-87 EDYVTYSVKFNAG
+87 EDYATYSVRFNAG
-100 SSAVI
+100 TSAEI

-142 GSTVPVLEGE
+142 GSTVPVLEGD
-152 DAPRICAKD
+152 DAPRICAED

-207 NGETLPISTLQDID
+207 NGETLPISTLEDID
-221 IIFPDADGATCVTG
+221 IIFTDADGATCVTG

-265 IESTGINTGYVVVI
+265 IESTGINTGYVVVT

-292 AGNSTGDEISK
+292 ADNSTGDEISK

-351 VVDDGTKSELRTET
+351 VVDGGTKSELRTET

-411 VFADKRVKSILTS
+411 DFADKRVKSILTS

-438 VSYRE
+438 ISYRE

-464 QFFTSLKEIG
+464 QFFTSLKGIPSERF
-474 AETFKGCSELN
+474 ERCSELN
-485 SIILPNEVT
+485 SIK
-494 RIGNGAFSGCNNLS
+494 
-508 SINIP
+508 
-513 DGVTSIGESAF
+513 
-524 YGCGSLD
+524 
-531 SIVLPESLTS
+531 
-541 ISESAF
+541 
-547 RICSGLVS
+547 
-555 ITLPDGVASIGDY
+555 
-568 AFSGCSSLSSI
+568 
-579 ELPESLTSI
+579 
-588 GDYAF
+588 
-593 SGCSSLSSIELP
+593 LP

-611 GKCAFSGCS
+611 GKRAFSRCS
-620 SLSSIELPESWT
+620 SLT
-632 SIGDEV
+632 SID
-638 FYGCSGLVSITLP
+638 LP
-651 DGVTS
+651 DGVTAVRYGVFEKC
-656 IGKRAFSECSSLSS
+656 IG
-670 IELPASLTSI
+670 LTSI
-680 ESEAFYKCSS
+680 N
-690 LSSIEWPGSFQSS
+690 L
-703 LSIRGSAFRA
+703 
-713 CSSLVSITFPD
+713 PD
-724 GVTSIGQWAFLGCS
+724 G
-738 SLASIVLP
+738 
-746 ASLTNGERAF
+746 LTTISNYAF
-756 YGCSGLVSITI
+756 YGCS
-767 PEGVTSIVDE
+767 
-777 VFYGCSGLVS
+777 
-787 ITIPEGVTS
+787 
-796 IGDGAFEGCSS
+796 
-807 LKSIELPASLTS
+807 SLTS
-819 IEYRAFE
+819 IDLPDGVKYIDEYTFYE
-826 GCSSLSSIELPE
+826 CSSLTSIDLPE
-838 SLTSIGG
+838 SLISIRK
-845 SAFEGC
+845 SAFRKC
-851 SGLSSIT
+851 NSLNSIEFPET
-858 LPDGVTSI
+858 LI
-866 NQAVFSECSSLSSIE
+866 NIGEDAFYECSSLAE
-881 LPASLS
+881 LTFHSVNPPELS
-887 SIDNNAF
+887 NN
-894 YKCSLS
+894 
-900 SIEFPASLTSIKHNA
+900 
-915 FSGCSSLTVVK
+915 
-926 FNSIYPPKLQDASF
+926 SF
-940 YRLTIRT
+940 YGCPIRT
-947 VYVPSERYED
+947 VYVPSEGYEA
-957 YRKILRA
+957 YRKV
-964 TDGFKNATI
+964 FKNATI

>member
-1 MKKALFIIMSLCI
+1 MKKALFIIMSLCV

-70 EGDDYVASFEE
+70 EEDDYVASFEE

-87 EDYVTYSVKFNAG
+87 EDYATYSVRFNAG
-100 SSAVI
+100 TSAEI

-142 GSTVPVLEGE
+142 GSTVPVLEGD
-152 DAPRICAKD
+152 DAPRICAED

-207 NGETLPISTLQDID
+207 NGETLPISTLEDID
-221 IIFPDADGATCVTG
+221 IIFTDADGATCVTG

-265 IESTGINTGYVVVI
+265 IESTGINTGYVVVT

-292 AGNSTGDEISK
+292 ADNSTGDEISK

-351 VVDDGTKSELRTET
+351 VVDGGTKSELRTET

-411 VFADKRVKSILTS
+411 DFADKRVKSILTS

-438 VSYRE
+438 ITYRE
-443 AAACTEL
+443 AMECTTL
-450 PSFSGSDIESFDEL
+450 PYFSGITSFDEL
-464 QFFTSLKEIG
+464 QFFTSLKGIPSERF
-474 AETFKGCSELN
+474 ERCSELN
-485 SIILPNEVT
+485 SIK
-494 RIGNGAFSGCNNLS
+494 
-508 SINIP
+508 
-513 DGVTSIGESAF
+513 
-524 YGCGSLD
+524 
-531 SIVLPESLTS
+531 
-541 ISESAF
+541 
-547 RICSGLVS
+547 
-555 ITLPDGVASIGDY
+555 
-568 AFSGCSSLSSI
+568 
-579 ELPESLTSI
+579 
-588 GDYAF
+588 
-593 SGCSSLSSIELP
+593 LP

-611 GKCAFSGCS
+611 GKRAFSRCS
-620 SLSSIELPESWT
+620 SLT
-632 SIGDEV
+632 SID
-638 FYGCSGLVSITLP
+638 LP
-651 DGVTS
+651 DGVTAVRYGVFEKC
-656 IGKRAFSECSSLSS
+656 IG
-670 IELPASLTSI
+670 LTSI
-680 ESEAFYKCSS
+680 N
-690 LSSIEWPGSFQSS
+690 L
-703 LSIRGSAFRA
+703 
-713 CSSLVSITFPD
+713 PD
-724 GVTSIGQWAFLGCS
+724 G
-738 SLASIVLP
+738 
-746 ASLTNGERAF
+746 LTTISNYAF
-756 YGCSGLVSITI
+756 YGCS
-767 PEGVTSIVDE
+767 
-777 VFYGCSGLVS
+777 
-787 ITIPEGVTS
+787 
-796 IGDGAFEGCSS
+796 
-807 LKSIELPASLTS
+807 SLTS
-819 IEYRAFE
+819 IDLPDGVKYIDEYTFYE
-826 GCSSLSSIELPE
+826 CSSLTSIDLPE
-838 SLTSIGG
+838 SLISIRK
-845 SAFEGC
+845 SAFRKC
-851 SGLSSIT
+851 NSLNSIEFPET
-858 LPDGVTSI
+858 LI
-866 NQAVFSECSSLSSIE
+866 NIGEDAFYECSSLAE
-881 LPASLS
+881 
-887 SIDNNAF
+887 
-894 YKCSLS
+894 
-900 SIEFPASLTSIKHNA
+900 LTSHSVN
-915 FSGCSSLTVVK
+915 
-926 FNSIYPPKLQDASF
+926 PPELSNNSF
-940 YRLTIRT
+940 YGCPIRT
-947 VYVPSERYED
+947 VYVPSEGYEA
-957 YRKILRA
+957 YRKV
-964 TDGFKNATI
+964 FKNATI

>member
-1 MKKALFIIMSLCI
+1 M
-14 AAMWSCTV
+14 
-22 EIDRTDDGSGNGQ
+22 EIDRTDDGSDNGQ

-70 EGDDYVASFEE
+70 EEDDYVASFEE

-87 EDYVTYSVKFNAG
+87 EDYATYSVRFNAG
-100 SSAVI
+100 TSAEI

-142 GSTVPVLEGE
+142 GSTVPVLEGD

-207 NGETLPISTLQDID
+207 NGETLPISTLEDID
-221 IIFPDADGATCVTG
+221 IIFTDADGATCVTG

-265 IESTGINTGYVVVI
+265 IESTGINTGYVVVT

-292 AGNSTGDEISK
+292 ADNSTGDEISK

-322 GAGGIVDVEIT
+322 GDGGIVDVEIT

-351 VVDDGTKSELRTET
+351 VVDGGTKSELRTET

-372 YESGPDRSATVSFT
+372 YESGPDRSANVSFT

-438 VSYRE
+438 ISYRE
-443 AAACTEL
+443 AVACTEL

-474 AETFKGCSELN
+474 AEVFKECAELN
-485 SIILPNEVT
+485 SIILPNGVT
-494 RIGNGAFSGCNNLS
+494 RIGNGAFSGCYNLS

-513 DGVTSIGESAF
+513 DGVTSIGESTF

-541 ISESAF
+541 IGGGAF
-547 RICSGLVS
+547 R
-555 ITLPDGVASIGDY
+555 
-568 AFSGCSSLSSI
+568 GCSSLSSI

-588 GDYAF
+588 GDEVFRGCGGLVSITFPDGVTSIGDYAF
-593 SGCSSLSSIELP
+593 YGCRSLVSIILP
-605 ESLTSI
+605 ESLTSM
-611 GKCAFSGCS
+611 GERA
-620 SLSSIELPESWT
+620 
-632 SIGDEV
+632 
-638 FYGCSGLVSITLP
+638 FYGCSGLVSITIP
-651 DGVTS
+651 DGVTV
-656 IGKRAFSECSSLSS
+656 IAYGAFESCSSLSS

-680 ESEAFYKCSS
+680 GVGAFYKCSS
-690 LSSIEWPGSFQSS
+690 LSSIEWPES
-703 LSIRGSAFRA
+703 LTSIGNQAFRG

-724 GVTSIGQWAFLGCS
+724 GVTSIGQWAFIGCS

-746 ASLTNGERAF
+746 ASLTSMGDEVFQGCGSLVSITIPDGVTSIGDGAFSGCSSLESIVLPESLTRIGTEAF
-756 YGCSGLVSITI
+756 YECSGLVSITI
-767 PEGVTSIVDE
+767 PDGVTSIGAE
-777 VFYGCSGLVS
+777 VFLGCESLVS
-787 ITIPEGVTS
+787 ITIPDGVTG
-796 IGDGAFEGCSS
+796 IGSGAFERCSS
-807 LKSIELPASLTS
+807 LESIELPASLTY
-819 IEYRAFE
+819 IHFNTFY
-826 GCSSLSSIELPE
+826 GCE
-838 SLTSIGG
+838 
-845 SAFEGC
+845 
-851 SGLSSIT
+851 
-858 LPDGVTSI
+858 
-866 NQAVFSECSSLSSIE
+866 SLSSIE
-881 LPASLS
+881 LPASLTY
-887 SIDNNAF
+887 IGIYAF
-894 YKCSLS
+894 YGCESLS
-900 SIEFPASLTSIKHNA
+900 SIELPASLTYIGIYAFYGCESLSSIELPASLTDEISGYA
-915 FSGCSSLTVVK
+915 FSECSSLDEVK
-926 FNSIYPPKLQDASF
+926 FNSIDPPEYLASSTF
-940 YRLTIRT
+940 RGCTVRT
-947 VYVPSERYED
+947 VYVPSNGYEA
-957 YRKILRA
+957 YRKVLKSMQGLEDA
-964 TDGFKNATI
+964 EI

>member
-1 MKKALFIIMSLCI
+1 MKKALFIIMSLCV

-87 EDYVTYSVKFNAG
+87 EDYVTYSVRFNAG
-100 SSAVI
+100 SSAEI

-125 ENGKWY
+125 EDGKWY

-168 DAGATWKDLS
+168 DAGATWKDVS
-178 EMDGQAVSPGKYIFD
+178 EVDGQAVSPGKYIFD

-207 NGETLPISTLQDID
+207 NGETLPISTLEDID
-221 IIFPDADGATCVTG
+221 IIFPDANGATCVTG

-265 IESTGINTGYVVVI
+265 IESTGINTGYVVVT
-279 NTGAE
+279 NTGAG

-292 AGNSTGDEISK
+292 ADNSTGDEISK

-322 GAGGIVDVEIT
+322 GDGGIVDVEIT

-351 VVDDGTKSELRTET
+351 VVDDATKSELRTET
-365 VKLAVAG
+365 IKLAVAG

-411 VFADKRVKSILTS
+411 DFADKRVKSILTS

-438 VSYRE
+438 ISYRE

-450 PSFSGSDIESFDEL
+450 PSFSGSDIKSFDEL
-464 QFFTSLKEIG
+464 QFFTSLKGIPSERF
-474 AETFKGCSELN
+474 ERCSELN
-485 SIILPNEVT
+485 SIK
-494 RIGNGAFSGCNNLS
+494 
-508 SINIP
+508 
-513 DGVTSIGESAF
+513 
-524 YGCGSLD
+524 
-531 SIVLPESLTS
+531 
-541 ISESAF
+541 
-547 RICSGLVS
+547 
-555 ITLPDGVASIGDY
+555 
-568 AFSGCSSLSSI
+568 
-579 ELPESLTSI
+579 
-588 GDYAF
+588 
-593 SGCSSLSSIELP
+593 LP

-611 GKCAFSGCS
+611 GKRAFSRCS
-620 SLSSIELPESWT
+620 SLT
-632 SIGDEV
+632 SID
-638 FYGCSGLVSITLP
+638 LP
-651 DGVTS
+651 DGVTAVRYGVFEKC
-656 IGKRAFSECSSLSS
+656 IG
-670 IELPASLTSI
+670 LTSI
-680 ESEAFYKCSS
+680 N
-690 LSSIEWPGSFQSS
+690 L
-703 LSIRGSAFRA
+703 
-713 CSSLVSITFPD
+713 PD
-724 GVTSIGQWAFLGCS
+724 G
-738 SLASIVLP
+738 
-746 ASLTNGERAF
+746 LTTISNYAF
-756 YGCSGLVSITI
+756 YGCS
-767 PEGVTSIVDE
+767 
-777 VFYGCSGLVS
+777 
-787 ITIPEGVTS
+787 
-796 IGDGAFEGCSS
+796 
-807 LKSIELPASLTS
+807 SLTS
-819 IEYRAFE
+819 IDLPDGVKYIDEYTFYE
-826 GCSSLSSIELPE
+826 CSSLTSIDLPE
-838 SLTSIGG
+838 SLISIRK
-845 SAFEGC
+845 SAFRKC
-851 SGLSSIT
+851 NSLNSIEFPET
-858 LPDGVTSI
+858 LI
-866 NQAVFSECSSLSSIE
+866 NIGEDAFYECSSLAE
-881 LPASLS
+881 LTFHSVNPPELS
-887 SIDNNAF
+887 NN
-894 YKCSLS
+894 
-900 SIEFPASLTSIKHNA
+900 
-915 FSGCSSLTVVK
+915 
-926 FNSIYPPKLQDASF
+926 SF
-940 YRLTIRT
+940 YGCPIRT
-947 VYVPSERYED
+947 VYVPSEGYEA
-957 YRKILRA
+957 YRKV
-964 TDGFKNATI
+964 FKNATI

>member
-1 MKKALFIIMSLCI
+1 MSLCV

-47 DLDSFCEIMNANIA
+47 DLDSFCEIMNTNIA

-70 EGDDYVASFEE
+70 EEDDYVASFEE

-87 EDYVTYSVKFNAG
+87 EDYATYSVRFNAG
-100 SSAVI
+100 TSAEI

-142 GSTVPVLEGE
+142 GSTVPVLEGD
-152 DAPRICAKD
+152 DAPRICAED

-207 NGETLPISTLQDID
+207 NGETLPISTLEDID
-221 IIFPDADGATCVTG
+221 IIFTDADGVTCVTG

-244 VGWDEATEV
+244 VGWDETTDV

-265 IESTGINTGYVVVI
+265 IESTGINTGYVVVT

-292 AGNSTGDEISK
+292 ADNSTGDEISK

-351 VVDDGTKSELRTET
+351 VVDGGTKSELRTET

-411 VFADKRVKSILTS
+411 DFADKRVKSILTS

-438 VSYRE
+438 ITYRE
-443 AAACTEL
+443 AMECTTL
-450 PSFSGSDIESFDEL
+450 PYFSGITSFDEL
-464 QFFTSLKEIG
+464 QFFTSLKGIPSERF
-474 AETFKGCSELN
+474 ERCSELN
-485 SIILPNEVT
+485 SIK
-494 RIGNGAFSGCNNLS
+494 
-508 SINIP
+508 
-513 DGVTSIGESAF
+513 
-524 YGCGSLD
+524 
-531 SIVLPESLTS
+531 
-541 ISESAF
+541 
-547 RICSGLVS
+547 
-555 ITLPDGVASIGDY
+555 
-568 AFSGCSSLSSI
+568 
-579 ELPESLTSI
+579 
-588 GDYAF
+588 
-593 SGCSSLSSIELP
+593 LP

-611 GKCAFSGCS
+611 GKRAFSRCS
-620 SLSSIELPESWT
+620 SLT
-632 SIGDEV
+632 SID
-638 FYGCSGLVSITLP
+638 LP
-651 DGVTS
+651 DGVKYIDEYT
-656 IGKRAFSECSSLSS
+656 FYECSSL
-670 IELPASLTSI
+670 TSI
-680 ESEAFYKCSS
+680 DLPES
-690 LSSIEWPGSFQSS
+690 LI
-703 LSIRGSAFRA
+703 SIRKSAFRK
-713 CSSLVSITFPD
+713 CNSLNSIEFPE
-724 GVTSIGQWAFLGCS
+724 TLINIGEDAFYECS
-738 SLASIVLP
+738 SLAE
-746 ASLTNGERAF
+746 LTFHSVNPPELSNNSF
-756 YGCSGLVSITI
+756 YGC
-767 PEGVTSIVDE
+767 P
-777 VFYGCSGLVS
+777 
-787 ITIPEGVTS
+787 
-796 IGDGAFEGCSS
+796 
-807 LKSIELPASLTS
+807 
-819 IEYRAFE
+819 
-826 GCSSLSSIELPE
+826 
-838 SLTSIGG
+838 
-845 SAFEGC
+845 
-851 SGLSSIT
+851 
-858 LPDGVTSI
+858 
-866 NQAVFSECSSLSSIE
+866 
-881 LPASLS
+881 
-887 SIDNNAF
+887 
-894 YKCSLS
+894 
-900 SIEFPASLTSIKHNA
+900 
-915 FSGCSSLTVVK
+915 
-926 FNSIYPPKLQDASF
+926 
-940 YRLTIRT
+940 IRT
-947 VYVPSERYED
+947 VYVPSEGYEA
-957 YRKILRA
+957 YRKV
-964 TDGFKNATI
+964 FKNATI

>member
-70 EGDDYVASFEE
+70 EEDDYVASFEE

-87 EDYVTYSVKFNAG
+87 EDYATYSVRFNAG
-100 SSAVI
+100 TSAEI

-555 ITLPDGVASIGDY
+555 ITLPDGV
-568 AFSGCSSLSSI
+568 
-579 ELPESLTSI
+579 
-588 GDYAF
+588 
-593 SGCSSLSSIELP
+593 
-605 ESLTSI
+605 
-611 GKCAFSGCS
+611 
-620 SLSSIELPESWT
+620 
-632 SIGDEV
+632 
-638 FYGCSGLVSITLP
+638 
-651 DGVTS
+651 
-656 IGKRAFSECSSLSS
+656 
-670 IELPASLTSI
+670 
-680 ESEAFYKCSS
+680 
-690 LSSIEWPGSFQSS
+690 
-703 LSIRGSAFRA
+703 
-713 CSSLVSITFPD
+713 
-724 GVTSIGQWAFLGCS
+724 TSIGQWAFLGCS

-796 IGDGAFEGCSS
+796 IGDG
-807 LKSIELPASLTS
+807 
-819 IEYRAFE
+819 
-826 GCSSLSSIELPE
+826 
-838 SLTSIGG
+838 
-845 SAFEGC
+845 AFEGC

>member
-1 MKKALFIIMSLCI
+1 M
-14 AAMWSCTV
+14 

-70 EGDDYVASFEE
+70 EEDDYVASFEE

-87 EDYVTYSVKFNAG
+87 EDYATYSVRFNAG
-100 SSAVI
+100 TSAEI

-142 GSTVPVLEGE
+142 GSTVPVLEGD
-152 DAPRICAKD
+152 DAPRICAED

-207 NGETLPISTLQDID
+207 NGETLPISTLEDID
-221 IIFPDADGATCVTG
+221 IIFTDADGATCVTG

-265 IESTGINTGYVVVI
+265 IESTGINTGYVVVT

-292 AGNSTGDEISK
+292 ADNSTGDEISK

-351 VVDDGTKSELRTET
+351 VVDGGTKSELRTET

-411 VFADKRVKSILTS
+411 DFADKRVKSILTS

-438 VSYRE
+438 ISYRE

-464 QFFTSLKEIG
+464 QFFTSLKGIPSERF
-474 AETFKGCSELN
+474 ERCSELN
-485 SIILPNEVT
+485 SIK
-494 RIGNGAFSGCNNLS
+494 
-508 SINIP
+508 
-513 DGVTSIGESAF
+513 
-524 YGCGSLD
+524 
-531 SIVLPESLTS
+531 
-541 ISESAF
+541 
-547 RICSGLVS
+547 
-555 ITLPDGVASIGDY
+555 
-568 AFSGCSSLSSI
+568 
-579 ELPESLTSI
+579 
-588 GDYAF
+588 
-593 SGCSSLSSIELP
+593 LP

-611 GKCAFSGCS
+611 GKRAFSRCS
-620 SLSSIELPESWT
+620 SLT
-632 SIGDEV
+632 SID
-638 FYGCSGLVSITLP
+638 LP
-651 DGVTS
+651 DGVTAVRYGVFEKC
-656 IGKRAFSECSSLSS
+656 IG
-670 IELPASLTSI
+670 LTSI
-680 ESEAFYKCSS
+680 N
-690 LSSIEWPGSFQSS
+690 L
-703 LSIRGSAFRA
+703 
-713 CSSLVSITFPD
+713 PD
-724 GVTSIGQWAFLGCS
+724 G
-738 SLASIVLP
+738 
-746 ASLTNGERAF
+746 LTTISNYAF
-756 YGCSGLVSITI
+756 YGCS
-767 PEGVTSIVDE
+767 
-777 VFYGCSGLVS
+777 
-787 ITIPEGVTS
+787 
-796 IGDGAFEGCSS
+796 
-807 LKSIELPASLTS
+807 SLTS
-819 IEYRAFE
+819 IDLPDGVKYIDEYTFYE
-826 GCSSLSSIELPE
+826 CSSLTSIDLPE
-838 SLTSIGG
+838 SLISIRK
-845 SAFEGC
+845 SAFRKC
-851 SGLSSIT
+851 NSLNSIEFPET
-858 LPDGVTSI
+858 LI
-866 NQAVFSECSSLSSIE
+866 NIGEDAFYECSSLAE
-881 LPASLS
+881 LTFHSVNPPELS
-887 SIDNNAF
+887 NN
-894 YKCSLS
+894 
-900 SIEFPASLTSIKHNA
+900 
-915 FSGCSSLTVVK
+915 
-926 FNSIYPPKLQDASF
+926 SF
-940 YRLTIRT
+940 YGCPIRT
-947 VYVPSERYED
+947 VYVPSEGYEA
-957 YRKILRA
+957 YRKV
-964 TDGFKNATI
+964 FKNATI

>member
-1 MKKALFIIMSLCI
+1 M
-14 AAMWSCTV
+14 

-87 EDYVTYSVKFNAG
+87 EDYVTYSVRFNAG

-125 ENGKWY
+125 EDGKWY

-152 DAPRICAKD
+152 DAPRICAKG

-207 NGETLPISTLQDID
+207 NGETLPISTLEDID
-221 IIFPDADGATCVTG
+221 IIFTDADGATCVTG

-265 IESTGINTGYVVVI
+265 IESTGINTGHVVVT

-292 AGNSTGDEISK
+292 ADNSTGDEISK

-322 GAGGIVDVEIT
+322 GDGGIVDVEIT
-333 TNTDYTVSI
+333 TNTNYTVSI

-396 ISQKSQEEEIWGAPI
+396 ISQKSQEEEIWGALI

-438 VSYRE
+438 ISYRE

-450 PSFSGSDIESFDEL
+450 PSFSGSNIESFDEL

-494 RIGNGAFSGCNNLS
+494 RIGNGAFSGCNNLSSINIPDGVTSIGESAFSDCSSLS

-588 GDYAF
+588 GKRAF
-593 SGCSSLSSIELP
+593 SGCSSLSSIDLP
-605 ESLTSI
+605 ASL
-611 GKCAFSGCS
+611 
-620 SLSSIELPESWT
+620 T

-638 FYGCSGLVSITLP
+638 FYCSGLVSITLP

-656 IGKRAFSECSSLSS
+656 IGKRAFYECSSLSS

-690 LSSIEWPGSFQSS
+690 LSSIEWPESFQSS
-703 LSIRGSAFRA
+703 LSIRGTAFRD

-724 GVTSIGQWAFLGCS
+724 GVTSIGQWVFIGCS

-746 ASLTNGERAF
+746 ASLTSMGDEVFKGCSALVSVTISDGVTSIGDGAFRGCSSLESIELPASLTRIGSQAF
-756 YGCSGLVSITI
+756 YECSGLVSITI
-767 PEGVTSIVDE
+767 PGVTSIGRE
-777 VFYGCSGLVS
+777 AFSGCESLVS
-787 ITIPEGVTS
+787 ITIPDGVTLIS
-796 IGDGAFEGCSS
+796 
-807 LKSIELPASLTS
+807 
-819 IEYRAFE
+819 YRAFYR
-826 GCSSLSSIELPE
+826 CE
-838 SLTSIGG
+838 SLV
-845 SAFEGC
+845 
-851 SGLSSIT
+851 SIT
-858 LPDGVTSI
+858 IPDGVA
-866 NQAVFSECSSLSSIE
+866 N
-881 LPASLS
+881 
-887 SIDNNAF
+887 IDNG
-894 YKCSLS
+894 
-900 SIEFPASLTSIKHNA
+900 A
-915 FSGCSSLTVVK
+915 FSGCSSLESIKLPASLTNIWYDAFYGCESLSSIVLPASLTKIEAYAFYGCSSLDEVK
-926 FNSIYPPKLQDASF
+926 FNSIDPPKYLASSTF
-940 YRLTIRT
+940 RDCTIRT
-947 VYVPSERYED
+947 VYVPSNGYEA
-957 YRKILRA
+957 YRKVLKSMQGLEDA
-964 TDGFKNATI
+964 EI

>member
-1 MKKALFIIMSLCI
+1 MKKALFIIMSLCV

-47 DLDSFCEIMNANIA
+47 DLDSFCEIMNTNIA

-70 EGDDYVASFEE
+70 EEDDYVASFEE

-87 EDYVTYSVKFNAG
+87 EDYATYSVRFNAG
-100 SSAVI
+100 TSAEI

-142 GSTVPVLEGE
+142 GSTVPVLEGD
-152 DAPRICAKD
+152 DAPRICAED
-161 GRWMISG
+161 GRWMIS
-168 DAGATWKDLS
+168 
-178 EMDGQAVSPGKYIFD
+178 
-193 DVYKKGSFLHLVLD
+193 
-207 NGETLPISTLQDID
+207 
-221 IIFPDADGATCVTG
+221 GATCVTG

-265 IESTGINTGYVVVI
+265 IESTGINTGYVVVT
-279 NTGAE
+279 NTGAG

-292 AGNSTGDEISK
+292 ADNSTGDEISK

-322 GAGGIVDVEIT
+322 GDGGIVDVEIT

-351 VVDDGTKSELRTET
+351 VVDGGTKSELRTET

-411 VFADKRVKSILTS
+411 DFADKRVKSILIS

-438 VSYRE
+438 ISYRE

-450 PSFSGSDIESFDEL
+450 PSFSGSNIESFDEL

-485 SIILPNEVT
+485 SIIIPNGVI
-494 RIGNGAFSGCNNLS
+494 RIGDGAFSGCYNLS

-513 DGVTSIGESAF
+513 DGVTSIGESTF

-541 ISESAF
+541 IGGGAF
-547 RICSGLVS
+547 R
-555 ITLPDGVASIGDY
+555 
-568 AFSGCSSLSSI
+568 GCSSLSSI

-588 GDYAF
+588 GDEVFRGCGGLVSITFPDGVTSIGDYAF
-593 SGCSSLSSIELP
+593 NDCVSLDSIILPESLTSMGERAFYGCSGLVSITIPDGVTVIADGAFERCSSLSSIELP

-611 GKCAFSGCS
+611 GVG
-620 SLSSIELPESWT
+620 
-632 SIGDEV
+632 
-638 FYGCSGLVSITLP
+638 
-651 DGVTS
+651 
-656 IGKRAFSECSSLSS
+656 
-670 IELPASLTSI
+670 
-680 ESEAFYKCSS
+680 AFYKCSS
-690 LSSIEWPGSFQSS
+690 LSSIEWPES
-703 LSIRGSAFRA
+703 LTRIGNQAFRA

-724 GVTSIGQWAFLGCS
+724 GVTSIGQWAFIGCS

-746 ASLTNGERAF
+746 ASLTSMGDEVF
-756 YGCSGLVSITI
+756 QGCGSLVSITI
-767 PEGVTSIVDE
+767 PDGVT
-777 VFYGCSGLVS
+777 C
-787 ITIPEGVTS
+787 
-796 IGDGAFEGCSS
+796 IGDGAFS
-807 LKSIELPASLTS
+807 
-819 IEYRAFE
+819 
-826 GCSSLSSIELPE
+826 
-838 SLTSIGG
+838 
-845 SAFEGC
+845 
-851 SGLSSIT
+851 
-858 LPDGVTSI
+858 
-866 NQAVFSECSSLSSIE
+866 
-881 LPASLS
+881 
-887 SIDNNAF
+887 
-894 YKCSLS
+894 
-900 SIEFPASLTSIKHNA
+900 
-915 FSGCSSLTVVK
+915 
-926 FNSIYPPKLQDASF
+926 
-940 YRLTIRT
+940 
-947 VYVPSERYED
+947 
-957 YRKILRA
+957 
-964 TDGFKNATI
+964 
-973 LTF
+973 

>member
-1 MKKALFIIMSLCI
+1 M
-14 AAMWSCTV
+14 

-87 EDYVTYSVKFNAG
+87 EDYVTYSVRFNAG

-125 ENGKWY
+125 EDGKWY

-152 DAPRICAKD
+152 DAPRICAKG

-207 NGETLPISTLQDID
+207 NGETLPISTLEDID
-221 IIFPDADGATCVTG
+221 IIFTDADGATCVTG

-265 IESTGINTGYVVVI
+265 IESTGINTGHVVVT

-292 AGNSTGDEISK
+292 ADNSTGDEISK

-322 GAGGIVDVEIT
+322 GDGGIVDVEIT
-333 TNTDYTVSI
+333 TNTNYTVSI

-438 VSYRE
+438 ISYRE

-450 PSFSGSDIESFDEL
+450 PSFSGSNIESFDEL

-524 YGCGSLD
+524 SDCSSLSSINIPDGVTSIGESAFYGCGSLD

-555 ITLPDGVASIGDY
+555 ITLPDGV
-568 AFSGCSSLSSI
+568 
-579 ELPESLTSI
+579 
-588 GDYAF
+588 
-593 SGCSSLSSIELP
+593 
-605 ESLTSI
+605 
-611 GKCAFSGCS
+611 
-620 SLSSIELPESWT
+620 
-632 SIGDEV
+632 
-638 FYGCSGLVSITLP
+638 
-651 DGVTS
+651 TS
-656 IGKRAFSECSSLSS
+656 IGKRAFYECSSLSS

-690 LSSIEWPGSFQSS
+690 LSSIEWPESFQSS
-703 LSIRGSAFRA
+703 LSIRGTAFRD

-724 GVTSIGQWAFLGCS
+724 GVTSIGQWVFIGCS

-746 ASLTNGERAF
+746 ASLTSMGDEVFKGCSALVSVTISDGVTSIGDGAFRGCSSLESIELPASLTRIGSQAF
-756 YGCSGLVSITI
+756 YECSGLVSITI
-767 PEGVTSIVDE
+767 PGVTSIGRE
-777 VFYGCSGLVS
+777 AFSGCESLVS
-787 ITIPEGVTS
+787 ITIPDGVTLIS
-796 IGDGAFEGCSS
+796 
-807 LKSIELPASLTS
+807 
-819 IEYRAFE
+819 YRAFYR
-826 GCSSLSSIELPE
+826 CE
-838 SLTSIGG
+838 SLV
-845 SAFEGC
+845 
-851 SGLSSIT
+851 SIT
-858 LPDGVTSI
+858 IPDGVA
-866 NQAVFSECSSLSSIE
+866 N
-881 LPASLS
+881 
-887 SIDNNAF
+887 IDNG
-894 YKCSLS
+894 
-900 SIEFPASLTSIKHNA
+900 A
-915 FSGCSSLTVVK
+915 FSGCSSLESIKLPASLTNIWYDAFYGCESLSSIVLPASLTKIEAYAFYGCSSLDEVK
-926 FNSIYPPKLQDASF
+926 FNSIDPPKYLASSTF
-940 YRLTIRT
+940 RDCTIRT
-947 VYVPSERYED
+947 VYVPSNGYEA
-957 YRKILRA
+957 YRKVLKSMQGLEDA
-964 TDGFKNATI
+964 EI

>member
-1 MKKALFIIMSLCI
+1 MSLCI

-322 GAGGIVDVEIT
+322 GDGGIVDVEIT

-386 VSGKVVTSIH
+386 VSGKVVSTIY
-396 ISQKSQEEEIWGAPI
+396 IEQKSRQTELDEYIS
-411 VFADKRVKSILTS
+411 FADWYVKEVL
-424 TECSPVID
+424 ID
-432 SNKDGE
+432 SREPLVDLNRDGE
-438 VSYRE
+438 ISYRE
-443 AAACTEL
+443 ALQCSKLPKIEVRVTE
-450 PSFSGSDIESFDEL
+450 FNEF
-464 QFFTSLKEIG
+464 QFFNPHIDFENAFNYCRNLTSV
-474 AETFKGCSELN
+474 
-485 SIILPNEVT
+485 ILPEGMEN
-494 RIGNGAFSGCNNLS
+494 ISNKAFTDCNSLRNINFPESL
-508 SINIP
+508 INIG
-513 DGVTSIGESAF
+513 DSAF
-524 YGCGSLD
+524 YGCSVLPDVILPEGLI
-531 SIVLPESLTS
+531 SIGDHAFSGENYMCYEDNVYLPESL
-541 ISESAF
+541 
-547 RICSGLVS
+547 V
-555 ITLPDGVASIGDY
+555 SIGDS
-568 AFSGCSSLSSI
+568 AFLRNKGLFMNSN
-579 ELPESLTSI
+579 LPNLTSI

-593 SGCSSLSSIELP
+593 GASSIQAVNLPNVEKIGRFAFWASTLKTITLSQKIDKLESGVFSACDMISIDIPSSVTSIGYRAFSDCSSLASINIPERVTIIEEEAFARCESLASIDIP
-605 ESLTSI
+605 ESVTSI
-611 GKCAFSGCS
+611 GYKAFSGCS
-620 SLSSIELPESWT
+620 SLASINIPERVTIIEEETFAECESLA
-632 SIGDEV
+632 SIDV
-638 FYGCSGLVSITLP
+638 PKS
-651 DGVTS
+651 VTS
-656 IGKRAFSECSSLSS
+656 IGIK
-670 IELPASLTSI
+670 
-680 ESEAFYKCSS
+680 AFY
-690 LSSIEWPGSFQSS
+690 Q
-703 LSIRGSAFRA
+703 
-713 CSSLVSITFPD
+713 
-724 GVTSIGQWAFLGCS
+724 CS
-738 SLASIVLP
+738 SLAE
-746 ASLTNGERAF
+746 LTFHSVNPPELSNTSF
-756 YGCSGLVSITI
+756 YGC
-767 PEGVTSIVDE
+767 P
-777 VFYGCSGLVS
+777 
-787 ITIPEGVTS
+787 
-796 IGDGAFEGCSS
+796 
-807 LKSIELPASLTS
+807 
-819 IEYRAFE
+819 
-826 GCSSLSSIELPE
+826 
-838 SLTSIGG
+838 
-845 SAFEGC
+845 
-851 SGLSSIT
+851 
-858 LPDGVTSI
+858 
-866 NQAVFSECSSLSSIE
+866 
-881 LPASLS
+881 
-887 SIDNNAF
+887 
-894 YKCSLS
+894 
-900 SIEFPASLTSIKHNA
+900 
-915 FSGCSSLTVVK
+915 
-926 FNSIYPPKLQDASF
+926 
-940 YRLTIRT
+940 IRT
-947 VYVPSERYED
+947 VYVPSDGYEA
-957 YRKILRA
+957 YRKVLKSKY
-964 TDGFKNATI
+964 GFENATI